1 MDIIDTNTAESRR
14 RRALDTIDDR
24 FIGTTN
30 LNTSFSIG
38 YRQNAHS
45 SETLLSGDVALRF
58 NFL

>member
-30 LNTSFSIG
+30 LNT
-38 YRQNAHS
+38 R
-45 SETLLSGDVALRF
+45 LALGTDKMHIRRRPYY
-58 NFL
+58 LVT